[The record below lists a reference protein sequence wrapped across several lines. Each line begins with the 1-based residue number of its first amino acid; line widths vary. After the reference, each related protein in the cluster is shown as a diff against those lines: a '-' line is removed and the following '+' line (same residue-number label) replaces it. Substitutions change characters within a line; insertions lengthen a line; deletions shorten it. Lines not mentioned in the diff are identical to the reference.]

1 MTLIIKTTG
10 WEDYLGDEGAYIKAL
25 IMGPPGAGKTRS
37 ASFWPKPIFA
47 DCEKGRMSIADRGV
61 AYGEVRSGQQMD
73 DLMDLLQRECRKG
86 KDRKYQT
93 LVIDTVDSYQRIVI
107 QERLLS
113 EKKEALQ
120 GWADWGHLDG
130 KMTQFLERMLNL
142 PMNIVVN
149 MHVKETT
156 EDVSGSDSKLIV
168 MQPKLKGDLRDQI
181 AAEFDLVG
189 YMGTYWQAV
198 DGKRTLKRAIR
209 WTPEPRYPILK
220 DRSGKLPSTTEVNFT
235 DEDFLGLYQKIVGDH
250 IDAMPATHVLEE
262 VGDEMIPTAAPV
274 GPDERGGPVAEVKD
288 FPRSKADKKQKTPPS
303 EQTAIEVTETDATP
317 APVPATPDV
326 VAEETDV
333 PTTTPV
339 VEETPPELDATDGDK
354 EVNKEVN
361 KEAEPVDKSGK
372 EAVLCGSQ
380 PARLVG
386 KSDPAPGC
394 STPMP
399 MDNEE
404 DKNRGNISLL
414 RTNTYLCE
422 KCFQMW
428 KDAN

>member
-1 MTLIIKTTG
+1 MTLIIQTTG

-61 AYGEVRSGQQMD
+61 PYGEVRSGKQMD
-73 DLMDLLQRECRKG
+73 DLLDLLKAECRKG

-93 LVIDTVDSYQRIVI
+93 LVIDTVDSYQRIII
-107 QERLLS
+107 QERLAA
-113 EKKEALQ
+113 ERKEALT
-120 GWADWGHLDG
+120 GWADWGHLDA
-130 KMTQFLERMLNL
+130 KMTQFLEKMLNL

-156 EDVSGSDSKLIV
+156 ENVAGSEDSKLIV

-189 YMGTYWQAV
+189 YMSTDWEAV
-198 DGKRTLKRAIR
+198 DGKRTLTRKIQ

-220 DRSGKLPSTTEVNFT
+220 DRSGQLPRYTEVNFT
-235 DEDFLGLYQKIVGDH
+235 DEDFQGIYRRIVSDH
-250 IDAMPATHVLEE
+250 IESMPTTHVVEE
-262 VGDEMIPTAAPV
+262 VGDPEPSQAEPA
-274 GPDERGGPVAEVKD
+274 GPDESGGPVASVKE
-288 FPRSKADKKQKTPPS
+288 FPRRKADKKEPLPD
-303 EQTAIEVTETDATP
+303 QTVITVDETDAKP
-317 APVPATPDV
+317 APTTDTPDV
-326 VAEETDV
+326 VVDVVEE

-339 VEETPPELDATDGDK
+339 VAETVAPPPEIEPAK
-354 EVNKEVN
+354 EVIS
-361 KEAEPVDKSGK
+361 EPQPADKPKK

-380 PARLVG
+380 PARSVG
-386 KSDPAPGC
+386 KSEPAPGC
-394 STPMP
+394 GTVVP
-399 MDNEE
+399 MDKGEN
-404 DKNRGNISLL
+404 KNRADVALL